1 MILNF
6 KIMNGFQRITAAL
19 NGERP
24 DKVPIMLHNFMLAAR
39 EAGITMKQYRE
50 DPEKMA
56 RAHIRFA
63 EKYDV
68 DGVMLDID
76 TVLLADAI
84 GVPIDFPEDEPA
96 RANGIL
102 IQSYD
107 QLKDLEPVD
116 IRKNERI
123 MISLE
128 AASTMA
134 RYFNGEIFVR
144 GNCDQAPFS
153 VANHVRGPS
162 EWMTDLLINE
172 EFCFRLLDYCLGP
185 CLQYLELMAE
195 TGVHMLSNGDS
206 PAGPDLIPPD
216 MFTKYARPYE
226 TRMANK
232 AHELGLPYCNHICG
246 NTDVILTE
254 MMETGVDA
262 LELDYKTDIQKIY
275 DTFHD
280 KITFFGNI
288 DPSGVIARGTP
299 AEVGEKVTE
308 LLTVYNESNRFV
320 LNAGCAIPAETPE
333 ENIRTLVKTARNWPS

>member
-1 MILNF
+1 
-6 KIMNGFQRITAAL
+6 MNGFQRIQSAL
-19 NGERP
+19 NGEKP
-24 DKVPIMLHNFMLAAR
+24 DKTPIMLHNFMLAAR

-56 RAHIRFA
+56 HAHIRFV
-63 EKYDV
+63 EKYEV

-76 TVLLADAI
+76 TALLADAI
-84 GVPIDFPEDEPA
+84 GVPVAFPEDEPA
-96 RANGIL
+96 RANSAL

-128 AASTMA
+128 AAGIMVK
-134 RYFNGEIFVR
+134 YFNGEIFVR

-153 VANHVRGPS
+153 VASMVRTPA
-162 EWMTDLLINE
+162 EWMMDLLIDE
-172 EFCFRLLDYCLGP
+172 EFCFNLLDYCLSP
-185 CLQYLELMAE
+185 CLQYLELMSE

-206 PAGPDLIPPD
+206 PAGPDMLPPD
-216 MFTKYARPYE
+216 MFVKYAKPYE
-226 TRMANK
+226 IRMVRK
-232 AHELGLPYCNHICG
+232 AHELNLPYCNHICG
-246 NTDVILTE
+246 NTNIILKE
-254 MMETGVDA
+254 MMSTGVDA

-280 KITFFGNI
+280 KIALFGNI

-299 AEVGEKVTE
+299 AGIREKVNE
-308 LLTVYNESNRFV
+308 LLTVYNDSSRFV

-333 ENIRTLVKTARNWPS
+333 ENIRMMVKTAREWPG

>member
-1 MILNF
+1 
-6 KIMNGFQRITAAL
+6 MNGFQRIEASL
-19 NGERP
+19 NGDTP
-24 DKVPIMLHNFMLAAR
+24 DKIPIMLHNFMLAAR

-56 RAHIRFA
+56 HVHIRFV

-68 DGVMLDID
+68 DGIMLDID

-96 RANGIL
+96 RANGLL
-102 IQSYD
+102 IQSYE
-107 QLKDLEPVD
+107 QLDDMEPVD

-128 AASTMA
+128 AVNIMVK
-134 RYFNGEIFVR
+134 YFNGEIFIR

-153 VANHVRGPS
+153 VANHVRGPAD
-162 EWMTDLLINE
+162 WMMDLLINE
-172 EFCFRLLDYCLGP
+172 EFCLRLLDYCLDP

-216 MFTKYARPYE
+216 MFTKYAKPYE
-226 TRMANK
+226 IRMVQK
-232 AHELGLPYCNHICG
+232 AHELKLPYCNHICG
-246 NTDVILTE
+246 DTDLILND
-254 MMETGVDA
+254 MLETGVDA
-262 LELDYKTDIQKIY
+262 VELDYKTDIQKIY

-288 DPSGVIARGTP
+288 DPSRVIAHGTP
-299 AEVGEKVTE
+299 ELVHEKVAE
-308 LLTVYNESNRFV
+308 LLTVYQNSNRFV

-333 ENIRTLVKTARNWPS
+333 ENIRMLVKTAREWNED